1 MIGLPTVSQY
11 FLYSEPTDMR
21 KSFAGLCGLVN
32 NEINKDLIKGDGFVF
47 INKRRTL
54 IKILVW
60 DRTGFVIYYKKLVRG
75 TIELPDQQE
84 GANHI
89 SLSLSTL
96 LLMLEGI
103 ELNSVHLRKRY
114 NRSQARKRA

>member
-1 MIGLPTVSQY
+1 
-11 FLYSEPTDMR
+11 MR
-21 KSFAGLCGLVN
+21 KSFAGLSGLVN
-32 NEINKDLIKGDGFVF
+32 NEINKDLTKGDGFVF

-75 TIELPDQQE
+75 TIELPEQQE
-84 GANHI
+84 GSNHR
-89 SLSLSTL
+89 SLPLSTL

-103 ELNSVHLRKRY
+103 ELKSVQFRHR
-114 NRSQARKRA
+114 